1 MANPHRPAHDVDRTP
16 SIASPARS
24 ASPAAWSSRPRLGC
38 DCEEEQEVVAALA
51 EAHLERLEA
60 ISAGLAEIIRQQAR
74 ERSTAG
80 LAPRS
85 S

>member
-1 MANPHRPAHDVDRTP
+1 VNGRGR
-16 SIASPARS
+16 SPAGDS
-24 ASPAAWSSRPRLGC
+24 EPDPPQVATSRNNAPSGPYGG
-38 DCEEEQEVVAALA
+38 DCEEEQEGVAVLA

-74 ERSTAG
+74 ERSTTG

>member
-1 MANPHRPAHDVDRTP
+1 V
-16 SIASPARS
+16 
-24 ASPAAWSSRPRLGC
+24 
-38 DCEEEQEVVAALA
+38 LA